1 MNRFAQVV
9 CISAVIAASGARAAT
24 AETEVSF
31 SSGVNYSSGDYG
43 GTTNTEVFSAP
54 FAVRAENGPWSFSA
68 STAYLSITGPAD
80 VAEDAGG
87 GGGDGA
93 SGTIVRAGTEGG
105 IGDTNL
111 AVSYRFSQLGGARFY
126 FETTARARLPTGDE
140 DKGLGVGTTDYG
152 LSGELGVNQR
162 GGGASV
168 EITRRFL
175 GERAGVDRNDGWQ
188 VNASAWIRAGER
200 TQLGAFGSWREA
212 TVDGREDPGQVGGYV
227 AYRIGPQVRVVINA
241 AAGLSNASADC
252 STGVRL
258 TWKPGEDD

>member
-1 MNRFAQVV
+1 MNQFAQAV
-9 CISAVIAASGARAAT
+9 CIGAVIAASGAGADA

-31 SSGVNYSSGDYG
+31 STGVNYSSGDYG
-43 GTTNTEVFSAP
+43 GTTDTEVFSAP

-68 STAYLSITGPAD
+68 STSYLSITGPAD

-87 GGGDGA
+87 GGGDG
-93 SGTIVRAGTEGG
+93 GTIVRTGTEEG

-111 AVSYRFSQLGGARFY
+111 AASYRFSHLVGSRFY
-126 FETTARARLPTGDE
+126 FEATARVRLPTGDE
-140 DKGLGVGTTDYG
+140 NKGLGVGTTDYG

-168 EITRRFL
+168 ELTRRFL
-175 GERAGVDRNDGWQ
+175 GERVGVERNDGWQ
-188 VNASAWIRAGER
+188 VNTSVWVRVGER

-212 TVDGREDPGQVGGYV
+212 TSDGREDPAQVGGYV
-227 AYRIGPQVRVVINA
+227 SYRISPQVRVAINA
-241 AAGLSNASADC
+241 AAGMSDASADY